1 MSLEKCF
8 VLEQLVICSEK
19 LSAGAES
26 IFEIYRT
33 VSVAYK
39 EGRFVCGQPYSCD
52 KSGVNFKPPLSNIW
66 FPVEKHK
73 RLDIKQQ

>member
-8 VLEQLVICSEK
+8 GLEQLDICSEK

-39 EGRFVCGQPYSCD
+39 EGRFV
-52 KSGVNFKPPLSNIW
+52 
-66 FPVEKHK
+66 
-73 RLDIKQQ
+73 